1 MPRVRQII
9 GTRLYLTP
17 PLEEDAVA
25 WATWLSDLHVAIP
38 LDDAAYLPVSTE
50 SQRELILKPRV
61 DCRLFTIMLA
71 VGERPIGRGML
82 FNLDLINRT
91 GELKLFIGDT
101 NYWGHELGC
110 EAIQLLLDYAFNLL
124 NLNSVMGSAYAY
136 NEPAIECF
144 HRVGFRDIGRRRASR
159 LIAGRAYDRV
169 WMDILAS
176 EFESPY
182 ITHLMAE
189 DA

>member
-9 GTRLYLTP
+9 GPRLYLTP
-17 PLEEDAVA
+17 PLEEDAA
-25 WATWLSDLHVAIP
+25 TWATWLSDLRVAIP
-38 LDDAAYLPVSTE
+38 LDDAAGLPVTIE
-50 SQRELILKPRV
+50 SQRELIARPGAER
-61 DCRLFTIMLA
+61 RLFTIMLA

-101 NYWGHELGC
+101 NYWGQELGC

-124 NLNSVMGSAYAY
+124 NLNSVLASAYAY
-136 NEPAIECF
+136 SEQVIECF

-159 LIAGRAYDRV
+159 LIAGQAYDCV

-176 EFESPY
+176 EFVSPY
-182 ITHLMAE
+182 ITHLMA
-189 DA
+189 